1 VTPAARALSGVLGLL
16 GLPALLGACGE
27 RAPER
32 PDVVLVLVD
41 TLRADYLGC
50 YGFEGDVSPR
60 LDALAREGVVF
71 ERCFS
76 QAPWTKPSVASL
88 LTSLPPEIH
97 RVTTHEGWFGER
109 AQDGGVPAPVR
120 RTEVLPEEARTL
132 AEALRDQGF
141 GQGFETFEEVES
153 KDGADILTRALSWL
167 AAREDRRPLFLYLH
181 FMDVHGP
188 YASGDAGDADY
199 AAVGTSPSLGEPRAI
214 EGRDWRRIPGYLRQ
228 VPWFETPE
236 ARERRTWRGRY
247 AAGVRAFD
255 RHRGELV
262 DELARTGR
270 LDRTLLAVTSD
281 HGEELL
287 ERDLWDHGEALF
299 DQELH
304 VPLVLRLPG
313 KARAGERVE
322 DVVSTI
328 DVAPT
333 LLGAL
338 GVPAASDWMGR
349 DLARL
354 APGGRDAGAFSVA
367 SAVKWR
373 PKLFSLR
380 TARHKLVCDLERGT
394 FEVFDL
400 ASDPLE
406 QTDLAERDAELAR
419 ELRATFEGYVATLA
433 RTPALEP
440 GETELSQEL
449 VERLKALG
457 Y

>member
-1 VTPAARALSGVLGLL
+1 VW
-16 GLPALLGACGE
+16 ACGG

-32 PDVVLVLVD
+32 PDAVLVLVD

-60 LDALAREGVVF
+60 LDALAREGVLF
-71 ERCFS
+71 ERCFA

-97 RVTTHEGWFGER
+97 GVTTHEGWFGER

-120 RTEVLPEEARTL
+120 RTEVLPEGALTL
-132 AEALRDQGF
+132 AEALRDQGYATAAF
-141 GQGFETFEEVES
+141 VANPWIRPDQGFAQGFETFEEIES
-153 KDGADILTRALSWL
+153 KDGADILARALPWL
-167 AAREDRRPLFLYLH
+167 EAREDRRPLFLYLH

-188 YASGDAGDADY
+188 YASGPAGDADF
-199 AAVGTSPSLGEPRAI
+199 AAVGASPSLGEPHTI

-255 RHRGELV
+255 RHLGALV
-262 DELARTGR
+262 DELARAER

-287 ERDLWDHGEALF
+287 ERELWDHGEALF
-299 DQELH
+299 DAELH

-322 DVVSTI
+322 ALVSTI

-333 LLGAL
+333 LLGEL
-338 GVPAASDWMGR
+338 GVPAAPAWLGR
-349 DLARL
+349 DLGDDGDRE
-354 APGGRDAGAFSVA
+354 AGAISVA
-367 SAVKWR
+367 TAVKWR
-373 PKLFSLR
+373 PRLFSLR

-394 FEVFDL
+394 YELFDL

-406 QTDLAERDAELAR
+406 QTNLAGSESELAR
-419 ELRATFEGYVATLA
+419 ELRAAFEGYLATLQE
-433 RTPALEP
+433 TPALEP
-440 GETELSQEL
+440 GETELPEEL